1 MPGPAVEHPVA
12 GTHEP
17 PSNGSSVAGVPW
29 QQWMRQIGLRVR
41 RARESLGL
49 SQDEVARSA
58 GISQGA
64 VSRLES
70 GRGQRTPFLSVVRVL
85 MVLVRKLRGLDP
97 SLLTPETHGLVRA
110 AELVGLP
117 GNIGMPGK
125 AEGSGEDAS
134 GAQPQ
139 EGVAALLP
147 EIERLIRT
155 YRALPPTRRTAFV
168 ETAERLGSALRE

>member
-1 MPGPAVEHPVA
+1 
-12 GTHEP
+12 
-17 PSNGSSVAGVPW
+17 
-29 QQWMRQIGLRVR
+29 MRGIGLRVR

-85 MVLVRKLRGLDP
+85 VVLVRKLKALDA

-110 AELVGLP
+110 AELVGLNATPAAAAPESAAGDPPSAEQAP
-117 GNIGMPGK
+117 G
-125 AEGSGEDAS
+125 EG
-134 GAQPQ
+134 P
-139 EGVAALLP
+139 AALLP
-147 EIERLIRT
+147 DIERLIRV
-155 YRALPPTRRTAFV
+155 YRMLPPTRRTAFV
-168 ETAERLGSALRE
+168 ETAERFGAALKD

>member
-1 MPGPAVEHPVA
+1 
-12 GTHEP
+12 
-17 PSNGSSVAGVPW
+17 VPW

-117 GNIGMPGK
+117 GNIGMPGGRPS
-125 AEGSGEDAS
+125 EGGEEATA
-134 GAQPQ
+134 AQPE

>member
-1 MPGPAVEHPVA
+1 
-12 GTHEP
+12 
-17 PSNGSSVAGVPW
+17 
-29 QQWMRQIGLRVR
+29 MRQIGLRVR

-97 SLLTPETHGLVRA
+97 ALLTPETHGLVRA

-117 GNIGMPGK
+117 SSMTSGGDEAG
-125 AEGSGEDAS
+125 AEVVEPTE
-134 GAQPQ
+134 GA
-139 EGVAALLP
+139 AALLP

-168 ETAERLGSALRE
+168 ETAERLGTALRE

>member
-1 MPGPAVEHPVA
+1 
-12 GTHEP
+12 
-17 PSNGSSVAGVPW
+17 
-29 QQWMRQIGLRVR
+29 MRGIGLRVR

-85 MVLVRKLRGLDP
+85 VVLVRKLKALDP

-110 AELVGLP
+110 SELVGLNATPTPAPDP
-117 GNIGMPGK
+117 GE
-125 AEGSGEDAS
+125 AEQGGQAHERA
-134 GAQPQ
+134 PE
-139 EGVAALLP
+139 EGTAALLP
-147 EIERLIRT
+147 EIERLIRV
-155 YRALPPTRRTAFV
+155 YRTLPPTRRTAFV
-168 ETAERLGSALRE
+168 ETAERLGSALKD